1 MIGARVRHAIV
12 RRFGWWGACALC
24 SLAIVP
30 EHSKHS
36 SSIGWYLAALVCV
49 ALITASATITS
60 GRTVGAPQSASA
72 ATHAGH
78 AGHGGQLA
86 SAADTGDAN
95 VAFEAYK
102 RPSPYLP
109 AIPAGKVKHFRV
121 VVYEHVTKVSDSVAP
136 KRVWSFAVNGKFYRG
151 TGLSAPMVVNQ
162 GDHVAMTFVNG
173 GTKALN
179 VTRGHSLDLHAAS
192 VPPGK
197 DFETIAPGKSLHFS
211 FIASDPGTFLYHCA
225 TGPMIEHLG
234 AGMVGMLL
242 VKPRHMAPVDK
253 ELWIMQQEFY
263 PSAPGKDPDMAT
275 MMDKAPDVVAF
286 NGYADQYKLHP
297 IHVKRGEKIRVYL
310 LDAGPSLPMLF
321 HVLGT
326 VFDKTDIEGQIG
338 HSSQT
343 VNLGPSQGGYV
354 EFTLKHGGAY
364 PFVTHSFADMMRG
377 AMGAFVT
384 QGVPDSAAA
393 AF

>member
-1 MIGARVRHAIV
+1 MTGIRHAIV
-12 RRFGWWGACALC
+12 RRIGWWPGPAL
-24 SLAIVP
+24 SLLATVSG
-30 EHSKHS
+30 ERHS
-36 SSIGWYLAALVCV
+36 SCIGWYLAALVCV
-49 ALITASATITS
+49 ALITASATITT
-60 GRTVGAPQSASA
+60 GNHAGAPQSASA

-78 AGHGGQLA
+78 GGQLA
-86 SAADTGDAN
+86 GVAADDASAAG

-109 AIPAGKVKHFRV
+109 AIPPGKVKHFRV
-121 VVYEHVTKVSDSVAP
+121 VVYEHVTKVSDDVAP
-136 KRVWSFAVNGKFYRG
+136 KRVWSFAVNGKFNRG
-151 TGLSAPMVVNQ
+151 TGLSTPMVVHQ

-197 DFETIAPGKSLHFS
+197 DFETIAPGKSLRFS

-225 TGPMIEHLG
+225 TGPMIQHLG

-242 VKPRHMAPVDK
+242 VKPRHMSPVAK

-263 PSAPGKDPDMAT
+263 PGAPGKDPDMAA
-275 MMDKAPDVVAF
+275 MMDKAPDVVTF
-286 NGYADQYKLHP
+286 NGYANQYRMHP
-297 IHVKRGEKIRVYL
+297 IRVRRGEKIRVYVL
-310 LDAGPSLPMLF
+310 NAGPSLPMLF

-326 VFDKTDIEGQIG
+326 VFSKTDIEGQIG

-354 EFTLKHGGAY
+354 EFRLKHGGAY

>member
-1 MIGARVRHAIV
+1 MSEKTNSA
-12 RRFGWWGACALC
+12 
-24 SLAIVP
+24 
-30 EHSKHS
+30 
-36 SSIGWYLAALVCV
+36 IGWYLAALVCV
-49 ALITASATITS
+49 ALVSASATIT
-60 GRTVGAPQSASA
+60 GTGGAGPHSASA

-78 AGHGGQLA
+78 GA
-86 SAADTGDAN
+86 SSAKAAESD

-109 AIPAGKVKHFRV
+109 AVPPGRVKHFRV
-121 VVYEHVTKVSDSVAP
+121 EVYEHVTKVSDDTAP
-136 KRVWSFAVNGKFYRG
+136 RRVWSFAVNGTFDRG

-173 GTKALN
+173 GSAAMH

-197 DFETIAPGKSLHFS
+197 DFETLPPGKSLHFN

-225 TGPMIEHLG
+225 TGPMIQHLG

-242 VKPRHMAPVDK
+242 VKPRHMAPVDR

-263 PSAPGKDPDMAT
+263 PSEPGEDPDMAA
-275 MMDKAPDVVAF
+275 MISKEPDVVTF
-286 NGYADQYKLHP
+286 NGYANQYKTKP
-297 IHVKRGEKIRVYL
+297 IHVRRGEKIRVYL

-326 VFDKTDIEGQIG
+326 VFSKTDIEGQIG
-338 HSSQT
+338 HSAQT

-354 EFTLKHGGAY
+354 EFSLRYKGAY

-384 QGVPDSAAA
+384 ESVPDSAPQ

>member
-1 MIGARVRHAIV
+1 M
-12 RRFGWWGACALC
+12 
-24 SLAIVP
+24 P
-30 EHSKHS
+30 EQSH

-49 ALITASATITS
+49 ALVTASATITS
-60 GRTVGAPQSASA
+60 GGGGGHGPQSASA

-78 AGHGGQLA
+78 EGHAAYTGQSA
-86 SAADTGDAN
+86 SAGDSD

-102 RPSPYLP
+102 RPSPHLP
-109 AIPAGKVKHFRV
+109 AVPAGKVKRFRV

-136 KRVWSFAVNGKFYRG
+136 KRVWSFAVNGRFERG
-151 TGLSAPMVVNQ
+151 TGLSAPMVVYQ

-173 GTKALN
+173 GAKALH

-197 DFETIAPGKSLHFS
+197 DFETIAPGKSLRFT

-225 TGPMIEHLG
+225 TGPMIQHLG

-242 VKPRHMAPVDK
+242 VKPRHMRPVDQ

-263 PSAPGKDPDMAT
+263 PGAPGKDPDMAA

-286 NGYADQYKLHP
+286 NGYADQYKTKP
-297 IHVKRGEKIRVYL
+297 IRVRRGKKIRVYL

-326 VFDKTDIEGQIG
+326 VFSKTNIEGQIG
-338 HSSQT
+338 HSAQT

-354 EFTLKHGGAY
+354 EFTIKHRGAY

-384 QGVPDSAAA
+384 EGVPDSAAA

>member
-1 MIGARVRHAIV
+1 MDASH
-12 RRFGWWGACALC
+12 
-24 SLAIVP
+24 
-30 EHSKHS
+30 H
-36 SSIGWYLAALVCV
+36 SSIGWYVTALACV
-49 ALITASATITS
+49 A
-60 GRTVGAPQSASA
+60 VVSASMML
-72 ATHAGH
+72 TSGH
-78 AGHGGQLA
+78 AGHGPAAA
-86 SAADTGDAN
+86 SAATQARHAGHAARAAGAEI
-95 VAFEAYK
+95 AFEAYK
-102 RPSPYLP
+102 RPSPELP
-109 AIPAGKVKHFRV
+109 AVPAGKVKRFRV
-121 VVYEHVTKVSDSVAP
+121 EVYEHVTKVSDDGEA
-136 KRVWSFAVNGKFYRG
+136 RNVWSFAVNGRFNRG

-173 GTKALN
+173 GSKAMN

-197 DFETIAPGKSLHFS
+197 DFATLAPGKSLHFN
-211 FIASDPGTFLYHCA
+211 FIATDPGTFLYHCA

-263 PSAPGKDPDMAT
+263 PASAPGQDPSMEA
-275 MMDKAPDVVAF
+275 MMKKEPDVVAF
-286 NGYADQYKLHP
+286 NGYADQYKKHP
-297 IHVKRGEKIRVYL
+297 IRVRRGERIRVYL
-310 LDAGPSLPMLF
+310 LDAGPSLPLLF

-326 VFDKTDIEGQIG
+326 VFTKTNIEGQIG

-343 VNLGPSQGGYV
+343 VNIGPSQGGYV
-354 EFTLKHGGAY
+354 EFTLKHRGAY